1 MLSQAGNQA
10 GGSNDWQNGT
20 GQRFL
25 AADNLR
31 EMLSDLVYAA
41 SKLDAEA
48 YPTAGAL
55 RMPRSS
61 GLQALRDSAQAA
73 LGTIGPIK
81 AAFVELDWP
90 ADVDEQLAAL
100 IEAFDTATTTQ
111 TDGHAD
117 QVGATAGL
125 KATAKAGV
133 KAVRLLDAVL
143 RRRYRNDP
151 VLLAG
156 WKSASHIVREPVR
169 EDEEPNGETPA
180 PLLAASV
187 NTVAPEEPGAEPIAV
202 EAASTAE
209 QPDAT
214 TLQMA

>member
-1 MLSQAGNQA
+1 MLDHAGEQA

-20 GQRFL
+20 EQRFL
-25 AADNLR
+25 AAVNLR
-31 EMLSDLVYAA
+31 EMLSDLAYAA

-73 LGTIGPIK
+73 LGIIGPIK

-100 IEAFDTATTTQ
+100 IEAFDTATTNQ

-133 KAVRLLDAVL
+133 KAVRLLDAIL
-143 RRRYRNDP
+143 RRRYRSDP

-169 EDEEPNGETPA
+169 DGDVPPGGSSTPA
-180 PLLAASV
+180 APPSVAMAELKQLEPEQLAL
-187 NTVAPEEPGAEPIAV
+187 EPRLNGAA
-202 EAASTAE
+202 
-209 QPDAT
+209 PDAIA
-214 TLQMA
+214 LA